1 VVMVINRVGP
11 PVRGRDCY
19 GRDTFIDTVWEK
31 LSAGHVLLAA
41 PRRFGKTSIMY
52 HLLDQ
57 PRYGYKLLHADLEQ
71 HIEPAELI
79 TQLVTEIAK
88 DANLRYIVKDAG
100 FVSKGFLEAF
110 RKNVDELELFK
121 VKLKLREEIRKDWR
135 SRGDELF
142 ARLRAHPGDVAF
154 ILDELPMMI
163 DRMARS
169 PDHRDDAITLL
180 RWMRAVRIA
189 PGNRHI
195 HFLVAGSIGIA
206 QVLNG
211 LGEIKSIN
219 DFEQLRLEPFS
230 KKTAEAFL
238 DELAA
243 SHRVALTPSV
253 KHEMLSCVGILVP
266 YFLQILFSELAK
278 FCKDTQAEPTPKV
291 VKQIYRDR
299 VLGVECKG
307 YFEHYYGRLRD
318 YYPETED
325 RAIKH
330 LLRELA
336 VQGRLKREYCFEIY
350 RRIMGR
356 SDVDAFNRLMT
367 DLENDFY
374 IRFDFKGYFEFSG
387 KLLRDWWLRHY
398 GLEAVA

>member
-1 VVMVINRVGP
+1 VSDRPSGEAIA
-11 PVRGRDCY
+11 
-19 GRDTFIDTVWEK
+19 TAATSFIDTVWEK
-31 LSAGHVLLAA
+31 LSVGHVLLAA

-52 HLLDQ
+52 RLLDQ

-71 HIEPAELI
+71 HIEPADLI
-79 TQLVTEIAK
+79 AQLVTEIAK
-88 DANLRYIVKDAG
+88 DADLRYIVKAAG
-100 FVSKGFLEAF
+100 FVSKGFLDAF
-110 RKNVDELELFK
+110 RKNVEELELFK
-121 VKLKLREEIRKDWR
+121 VKLKLRAEIRKDWQ

-142 ARLRAHPGDVAF
+142 ARIRAHPGDVGF

-189 PGNRHI
+189 PDNRHI
-195 HFLVAGSIGIA
+195 HFLVAGSIGIE
-206 QVLNG
+206 QVVNG

-219 DFEQLRLEPFS
+219 DFERLHLEPFS
-230 KKTAEAFL
+230 KKTADAFI

-243 SHRVALTPSV
+243 SQRLTITRAV
-253 KHEMLSCVGILVP
+253 KREMLASVGILVP
-266 YFLQILFSELAK
+266 YFIQILFSELAK
-278 FCKDTQAEPTPKV
+278 FCKDAKIDPTPKI
-291 VKQIYRDR
+291 VKQVYRDR
-299 VLGVECKG
+299 VLGAECKS
-307 YFEHYYGRLRD
+307 YFDHYYGRLRD
-318 YYPETED
+318 YYPKNEEQ
-325 RAIKH
+325 AIKR

-336 VQGRLKREYCFEIY
+336 VATRLKREYCYELH
-350 RRIMGR
+350 RRIMGG

-374 IRFDFKGYFEFSG
+374 VRFDPKGYFEFSG

-398 GLEAVA
+398 GMEVGS